1 MATILYGQTQQ
12 GLQEKIKI
20 LQKEIETIRQQ
31 RLQMEPMYADII
43 ARGGPDLRPKGPD
56 VPVLERQKEIDYLT
70 NYLNQFKSETEQ
82 GTATDKPVN
91 TVQPQATQNEPAA
104 PPTSYSSIQAVGPV
118 EPAKEEDY
126 IYDTSGNTYEQAYQ
140 KYLQQIEDNKAISA
154 SLQKDVDDARAVYL
168 GGLKDPAEIRSA
180 YDKLQSAIKASSDYA
195 SSFLKS
201 PLTAPKKE
209 DFTNIKSYAPTST
222 TSPESVKN
230 LSIVENQAASG
241 SEEAQAFLNQYKE
254 TSLNNIP
261 QETETLI
268 ASTDTSQK
276 PSGPSTPVKYDPV
289 MKQYVPNV
297 EPGKVLLEI
306 LKQAKTGPR
315 GEAVAQSQFGPRGE
329 DIAQILPTGPRGMD
343 RPPGTYHPSN
353 IMPLQ
358 TPGSK
363 WRPGEGYMIQNPFD
377 RSPQTGPGLSTGPR
391 GENVDQIAQVRYQ
404 SKPAWQRQL
413 EQDYQRNI
421 DKPINP
427 NPVRNSGRGNL
438 DTWEGPVREAQAP
451 EFDEQKALIAK
462 QAADEYRR
470 RDQTEDPFRTS
481 AFG

>member
-82 GTATDKPVN
+82 GTAIDKPVN

-104 PPTSYSSIQAVGPV
+104 PPASYSSIQAVGPV
-118 EPAKEEDY
+118 EPAKEE
-126 IYDTSGNTYEQAYQ
+126 E
-140 KYLQQIEDNKAISA
+140 L
-154 SLQKDVDDARAVYL
+154 
-168 GGLKDPAEIRSA
+168 
-180 YDKLQSAIKASSDYA
+180 
-195 SSFLKS
+195 
-201 PLTAPKKE
+201 
-209 DFTNIKSYAPTST
+209 DFTDIQSDTPTLT
-222 TSPESVKN
+222 KSPESEKN
-230 LSIVENQAASG
+230 LSIVKDQAASG

-254 TSLNNIP
+254 TSLNNAP

-268 ASTDTSQK
+268 ASSDTPQK

-329 DIAQILPTGPRGMD
+329 DIAQILPTGPRGID

-377 RSPQTGPGLSTGPR
+377 RSPQTGPGLSQNQEEET
-391 GENVDQIAQVRYQ
+391 
-404 SKPAWQRQL
+404 K
-413 EQDYQRNI
+413 
-421 DKPINP
+421 
-427 NPVRNSGRGNL
+427 
-438 DTWEGPVREAQAP
+438 P
-451 EFDEQKALIAK
+451 EFDKQRALVASK
-462 QAADEYRR
+462 AADEYRR
-470 RDQTEDPFRTS
+470 SSQSEDPFRTS

>member
-56 VPVLERQKEIDYLT
+56 VPVLERQKQIDYLT
-70 NYLNQFKSETEQ
+70 SYLNEFKSKTEQ

-91 TVQPQATQNEPAA
+91 TVQPQATQNESVA
-104 PPTSYSSIQAVGPV
+104 PPASYSSIQAVGPV
-118 EPAKEEDY
+118 EPAKEE
-126 IYDTSGNTYEQAYQ
+126 E
-140 KYLQQIEDNKAISA
+140 L
-154 SLQKDVDDARAVYL
+154 
-168 GGLKDPAEIRSA
+168 
-180 YDKLQSAIKASSDYA
+180 
-195 SSFLKS
+195 
-201 PLTAPKKE
+201 
-209 DFTNIKSYAPTST
+209 DFTDVQSDTPALTK
-222 TSPESVKN
+222 SPESVKN

-268 ASTDTSQK
+268 ASSDTPQK

-363 WRPGEGYMIQNPFD
+363 LRPGEGYMIQNPFD

-427 NPVRNSGRGNL
+427 NPVKNSGRGNL

-451 EFDEQKALIAK
+451 AFDEQKALIAK

>member
-1 MATILYGQTQQ
+1 MATTTVDKNIERIETL
-12 GLQEKIKI
+12 K
-20 LQKEIETIRQQ
+20 KEIEEIKKQ
-31 RLQMEPMYADII
+31 RSEMNAIYESILAK
-43 ARGGPDLRPKGPD
+43 GGPDLRPKGPD
-56 VPVLERQKEIDYLT
+56 IPLQQREEELAYLIKSLPVSQP
-70 NYLNQFKSETEQ
+70 ETEQ
-82 GTATDKPVN
+82 KTTTDKPVN
-91 TVQPQATQNEPAA
+91 TVQPQATQNESVA
-104 PPTSYSSIQAVGPV
+104 PPASYSSIQAVGPV

-140 KYLQQIEDNKAISA
+140 RYLQQIEDNKATSA
-154 SLQKDVDDARAVYL
+154 SLQKNVDDARAVYL

-180 YDKLQSAIKASSDYA
+180 GDKLQSAIKVASDYA
-195 SSFLKS
+195 ISFLKS
-201 PLTAPKKE
+201 PLTAPRKE
-209 DFTNIKSYAPTST
+209 DFTNIKSYSPTPT
-222 TSPESVKN
+222 TSPESEKN
-230 LSIVENQAASG
+230 LSIVKDQAASG

-254 TSLNNIP
+254 TSLNNAP

-268 ASTDTSQK
+268 ASSDTPQK

-289 MKQYVPNV
+289 
-297 EPGKVLLEI
+297 
-306 LKQAKTGPR
+306 KTGPR

-438 DTWEGPVREAQAP
+438 DTWEGPIKEAQAP
-451 EFDEQKALIAK
+451 AFDEQKALLAK

>member
-20 LQKEIETIRQQ
+20 LQKEIEIIRQQ

-56 VPVLERQKEIDYLT
+56 VPVLERQKQIDYLT
-70 NYLNQFKSETEQ
+70 SYLNEFKSKTEQ

-91 TVQPQATQNEPAA
+91 TVQPQATQNESVA
-104 PPTSYSSIQAVGPV
+104 PPASYSSIQAVGPV
-118 EPAKEEDY
+118 EPAKEE
-126 IYDTSGNTYEQAYQ
+126 E
-140 KYLQQIEDNKAISA
+140 L
-154 SLQKDVDDARAVYL
+154 
-168 GGLKDPAEIRSA
+168 
-180 YDKLQSAIKASSDYA
+180 
-195 SSFLKS
+195 
-201 PLTAPKKE
+201 
-209 DFTNIKSYAPTST
+209 DFTGVQSDTPALTK
-222 TSPESVKN
+222 SPESVKN

-268 ASTDTSQK
+268 ASSDTPQK

-329 DIAQILPTGPRGMD
+329 DIAQILPLDPLPSGPRGME
-343 RPPGTYHPSN
+343 RAPGTNNPRN

-363 WRPGEGYMIQNPFD
+363 WRPGEGWMIQNPFN
-377 RSPQTGPGLSTGPR
+377 RSPQTGPGLSQNQEEET
-391 GENVDQIAQVRYQ
+391 
-404 SKPAWQRQL
+404 K
-413 EQDYQRNI
+413 
-421 DKPINP
+421 
-427 NPVRNSGRGNL
+427 
-438 DTWEGPVREAQAP
+438 P
-451 EFDEQKALIAK
+451 EFDKQRALVASK
-462 QAADEYRR
+462 AADEYRR
-470 RDQTEDPFRTS
+470 SSQSEDPFRTP

>member
-1 MATILYGQTQQ
+1 MATTTVDKNIERIETL
-12 GLQEKIKI
+12 K
-20 LQKEIETIRQQ
+20 KEIEEIKKQ
-31 RLQMEPMYADII
+31 RSEMNAIYESILAK
-43 ARGGPDLRPKGPD
+43 GGPDLRPKGPD
-56 VPVLERQKEIDYLT
+56 IPLQQREEELAYLIKSLPVSQP
-70 NYLNQFKSETEQ
+70 ETEQ
-82 GTATDKPVN
+82 KTTTDKPVN
-91 TVQPQATQNEPAA
+91 TVQPQATQNESVA
-104 PPTSYSSIQAVGPV
+104 PPASYSSIQAVGPV

-140 KYLQQIEDNKAISA
+140 RYLQQIEDNKATSA
-154 SLQKDVDDARAVYL
+154 SLQKNVDDARAVYL

-180 YDKLQSAIKASSDYA
+180 YDKLQSAIKASNDYA

-201 PLTAPKKE
+201 PLTAPRKE
-209 DFTNIKSYAPTST
+209 DFTNIKSYAPTPT

-268 ASTDTSQK
+268 ASSDTPQK

-377 RSPQTGPGLSTGPR
+377 RSPQTGPGLSQNQEEET
-391 GENVDQIAQVRYQ
+391 
-404 SKPAWQRQL
+404 K
-413 EQDYQRNI
+413 
-421 DKPINP
+421 
-427 NPVRNSGRGNL
+427 
-438 DTWEGPVREAQAP
+438 P
-451 EFDEQKALIAK
+451 EFDKQRALVASK
-462 QAADEYRR
+462 AADEYRR
-470 RDQTEDPFRTS
+470 SSQSEDPFRTS

>member
-1 MATILYGQTQQ
+1 MAKLQPWEIQQRIQT
-12 GLQEKIKI
+12 
-20 LQKEIETIRQQ
+20 LQKEIEAFRQQ
-31 RLQMEPMYADII
+31 RLQMESIYANII
-43 ARGGPDLRPKGPD
+43 AKGGPDLRPKGPD
-56 VPVLERQKEIDYLT
+56 VPVLERQKELDYWL
-70 NYLNQFKSETEQ
+70 NYSNQSKSETEQ
-82 GTATDKPVN
+82 KTTTDKPVN
-91 TVQPQATQNEPAA
+91 TVQPQATQNESVA
-104 PPTSYSSIQAVGPV
+104 PPASYSSIQAVGPV
-118 EPAKEEDY
+118 EPAKEE
-126 IYDTSGNTYEQAYQ
+126 E
-140 KYLQQIEDNKAISA
+140 L
-154 SLQKDVDDARAVYL
+154 
-168 GGLKDPAEIRSA
+168 
-180 YDKLQSAIKASSDYA
+180 
-195 SSFLKS
+195 
-201 PLTAPKKE
+201 
-209 DFTNIKSYAPTST
+209 DFTDIQSDTPTLT
-222 TSPESVKN
+222 KSPESEKN

-268 ASTDTSQK
+268 ASSDTSQK

-451 EFDEQKALIAK
+451 AFDEQKALIAK

-481 AFG
+481 TFG

>member
-1 MATILYGQTQQ
+1 MATLQPWEIQQRIQT
-12 GLQEKIKI
+12 
-20 LQKEIETIRQQ
+20 LQKEIEAFRQQ
-31 RLQMEPMYADII
+31 RLQMESIYADII
-43 ARGGPDLRPKGPD
+43 AKGGPDLRPKGPD
-56 VPVLERQKEIDYLT
+56 VPALERQKELDYWL
-70 NYLNQFKSETEQ
+70 NYSNQSKSETEQ

-140 KYLQQIEDNKAISA
+140 KYLQQIEDNKATSA

-201 PLTAPKKE
+201 PLTAPRKE
-209 DFTNIKSYAPTST
+209 DFTNIKNYAPTST

-230 LSIVENQAASG
+230 LSIIENQAASG

-254 TSLNNIP
+254 TSLNNIS

-268 ASTDTSQK
+268 ASTDTPQK

-329 DIAQILPTGPRGMD
+329 DIAQVLPTGPRGMD

-377 RSPQTGPGLSTGPR
+377 RSPQTGPGLSQNQEEET
-391 GENVDQIAQVRYQ
+391 
-404 SKPAWQRQL
+404 K
-413 EQDYQRNI
+413 
-421 DKPINP
+421 
-427 NPVRNSGRGNL
+427 
-438 DTWEGPVREAQAP
+438 P
-451 EFDEQKALIAK
+451 EFDKQRALVASK
-462 QAADEYRR
+462 AADEYRR
-470 RDQTEDPFRTS
+470 SSQSEDPFRTS

>member
-1 MATILYGQTQQ
+1 MATLQPWEIQQRIQT
-12 GLQEKIKI
+12 
-20 LQKEIETIRQQ
+20 LQKEIEAFRQQ
-31 RLQMEPMYADII
+31 RLQMESIYADII
-43 ARGGPDLRPKGPD
+43 AKGGPDLRPKGPD
-56 VPVLERQKEIDYLT
+56 VPVLERQKELDYWL
-70 NYLNQFKSETEQ
+70 NYSNQSKSETEQ

-91 TVQPQATQNEPAA
+91 TVQPQAIQNEPAA

-168 GGLKDPAEIRSA
+168 GGLKDPAEIRFA

-201 PLTAPKKE
+201 PLTAPRKE

-230 LSIVENQAASG
+230 LSIVKDQAASG

-254 TSLNNIP
+254 TSLNNAP
-261 QETETLI
+261 QETKTLI
-268 ASTDTSQK
+268 ASSDTPQK

-363 WRPGEGYMIQNPFD
+363 WRPGEGWMIQNPFD
-377 RSPQTGPGLSTGPR
+377 RSPQTGPGLSQNQEEET
-391 GENVDQIAQVRYQ
+391 
-404 SKPAWQRQL
+404 K
-413 EQDYQRNI
+413 
-421 DKPINP
+421 
-427 NPVRNSGRGNL
+427 
-438 DTWEGPVREAQAP
+438 P
-451 EFDEQKALIAK
+451 EFDKQRALVASK
-462 QAADEYRR
+462 AADEYRR
-470 RDQTEDPFRTS
+470 SSQSEDPFRTS